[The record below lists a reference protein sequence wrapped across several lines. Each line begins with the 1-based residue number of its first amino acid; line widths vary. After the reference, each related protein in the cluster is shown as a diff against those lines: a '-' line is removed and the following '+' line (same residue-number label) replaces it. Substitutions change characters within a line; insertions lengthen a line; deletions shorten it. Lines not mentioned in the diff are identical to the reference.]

1 MKPFAGYCVLY
12 NRTVQIPRGKVMK
25 DAEILDLYWERNE
38 RAIEETQKSYGNY
51 CYSIAFHILHIRED
65 SEECVNDTWL
75 RAWKSIPPNRPNHLS
90 LFLAT
95 ITRNLSFDK
104 WKHKNALKRGN
115 GEMEATLEELEE
127 CVPSART
134 TEDAVEEAEL
144 QRCIN
149 RFLGTLKERERNI
162 FLRRYWYAEECSEI
176 ADRYHMKLNTVKTTL
191 FRIRGK
197 LKIYLEQ
204 EGVVL

>member
-1 MKPFAGYCVLY
+1 M
-12 NRTVQIPRGKVMK
+12 RDT
-25 DAEILDLYWERNE
+25 EILDLYWERDE
-38 RAIEETQKSYGNY
+38 RAIEETQKSYNNY
-51 CYSIAFHILHIRED
+51 CYSIAFHILHTKED

-75 RAWKSIPPNRPNHLS
+75 RAWKSIPPSRPNHLS
-90 LFLAT
+90 LFLGT

-115 GEMEATLEELEE
+115 GEVEAALEELEE

-144 QRCIN
+144 QRMLN
-149 RFLGTLKERERNI
+149 RFLGTLKEQERNV

-197 LKIYLEQ
+197 LKIYLEK

>member
-1 MKPFAGYCVLY
+1 
-12 NRTVQIPRGKVMK
+12 MK
-25 DAEILDLYWERNE
+25 DTEILDLYWERDE
-38 RAIEETQKSYGNY
+38 RAIEETQKNYGNY
-51 CYSIAFHILHIRED
+51 CYSIAFHILHTKED

-75 RAWKSIPPNRPNHLS
+75 RAWKAIPPSRPQHLA
-90 LFLAT
+90 LFLGT
-95 ITRNLSFDK
+95 ITRNLSFDR

-115 GEMEATLEELEE
+115 GEMEAALEELEE
-127 CVPSART
+127 CVPAAQS

-144 QRCIN
+144 QRSLNC
-149 RFLGTLKERERNI
+149 FLGTLKERERNI

-176 ADRYHMKLNTVKTTL
+176 ARRYDMKLNTVKTTL

-197 LKIYLEQ
+197 LKNYLEQ